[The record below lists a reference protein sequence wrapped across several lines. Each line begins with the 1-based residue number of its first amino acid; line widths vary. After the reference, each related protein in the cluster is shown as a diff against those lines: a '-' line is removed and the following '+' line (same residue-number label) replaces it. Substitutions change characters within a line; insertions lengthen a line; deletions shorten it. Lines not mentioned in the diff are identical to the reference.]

1 MKNLFLSYKTLETGR
16 YPPTFLT
23 TQGKAKSE
31 QCPELHKC
39 DMNITFVQDGCQVW
53 KLTFL
58 CVETH
63 HYVHSLV
70 TSFTAE
76 PCVWWFVLTHL

>member
-1 MKNLFLSYKTLETGR
+1 METGR

-39 DMNITFVQDGCQVW
+39 DMDITFVQDGCQVW
-53 KLTFL
+53 NLF
-58 CVETH
+58 
-63 HYVHSLV
+63 
-70 TSFTAE
+70 
-76 PCVWWFVLTHL
+76 CVWRHTTAYILW